1 MEVVIEG
8 VETELQQRQLCA
20 LGATLFQ
27 GYLYGKPMALA
38 EIDQWFL
45 SSAFAAA
52 PSEVPAEHTDT
63 DTGAA
68 QPSSA
73 RR

>member
-1 MEVVIEG
+1 M
-8 VETELQQRQLCA
+8 
-20 LGATLFQ
+20 
-27 GYLYGKPMALA
+27 PLA

-52 PSEVPAEHTDT
+52 PSEVPAEQPETLTPTEAVADAT
-63 DTGAA
+63 AA
-68 QPSSA
+68 TSS